1 MTRWVPDTE
10 LSGYQQYL
18 LELPDAPTY
27 ALEPEGSLAAVLVRR
42 NEPSG
47 ARAVL
52 YVHGWND
59 YFFQTHLADEMAALG
74 YDFYAVDLRRYGRSL
89 RKGQLAGYITDLR
102 DYFVELDAAVQIVRD
117 EGHDDIVLMG
127 HSTGGLTASLYA
139 NERPGVCSALVLNAP
154 WLEAYGNTLLRPAL
168 SAASSVAPTTALP
181 VSETSLYRRSIS
193 AAEEGE
199 WEFNTNLKGDPA
211 FRPRVGWLAAVT
223 HAHALIAEG
232 LSIDCPVLV
241 AISKRS
247 LFSRTWSEEHSLA
260 DVVLDVDLIA
270 ARAPMLGDNVTII
283 RVADGMH
290 DLTLSRPEVRAVVFE
305 QYARFLRCYA
315 QR

>member
-154 WLEAYGNTLLRPAL
+154 WLEAYGNTLLGRLSAQPAASRPPLRCPSPRPACTGAPSPL
-168 SAASSVAPTTALP
+168 RRKGSGSSTRISRATPPSGPAWAGSLPSPTHT
-181 VSETSLYRRSIS
+181 RSS
-193 AAEEGE
+193 
-199 WEFNTNLKGDPA
+199 
-211 FRPRVGWLAAVT
+211 PRA
-223 HAHALIAEG
+223 
-232 LSIDCPVLV
+232 
-241 AISKRS
+241 
-247 LFSRTWSEEHSLA
+247 
-260 DVVLDVDLIA
+260 
-270 ARAPMLGDNVTII
+270 
-283 RVADGMH
+283 
-290 DLTLSRPEVRAVVFE
+290 
-305 QYARFLRCYA
+305 
-315 QR
+315 